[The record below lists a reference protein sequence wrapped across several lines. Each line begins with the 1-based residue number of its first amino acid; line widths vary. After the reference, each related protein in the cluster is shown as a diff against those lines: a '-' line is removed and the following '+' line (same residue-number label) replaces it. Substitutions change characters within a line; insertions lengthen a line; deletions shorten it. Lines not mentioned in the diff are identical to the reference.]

1 MQLFDGAFEEWAKT
15 KEEPAVENAVLT
27 TKKKGAKG
35 GSQSRK
41 TPKDAPRA
49 PVLEYERIITDLEGR
64 LAEIESGL
72 ERAAQRQDLDAVAK
86 LGTEYDRIQTDLQDA
101 WERWSD

>member
-1 MQLFDGAFEEWAKT
+1 M
-15 KEEPAVENAVLT
+15 
-27 TKKKGAKG
+27 
-35 GSQSRK
+35 
-41 TPKDAPRA
+41 
-49 PVLEYERIITDLEGR
+49 LEYERIITDLEGR

-101 WERWSD
+101 WERWGD